1 MKPASAI
8 GKWLSAEK
16 QVLLRINADTTE
28 WFRDDLQ
35 LARAPGIA
43 GILLPKAQS
52 IDRAL
57 EAICAETGKFLLP
70 QIETAQGFANARAL
84 ASAPGVQ
91 RLLFG
96 TLDFQMDLG
105 IDGEGD
111 ELAYYRSEMVLLSR
125 LAEIQ
130 PPVDG
135 PCTALDDAAQ
145 LTADTRRA
153 KRMGFGGKLCIHPRQ
168 VGACECGV
176 RADCRRTDLGPACSG
191 GRCGIKRCRG
201 RVGWPHGRPPRH
213 SQSRTD
219 RPRSC
224 GSRKQDLAIRQFT
237 TEAQRAQRKGKTTN
251 VVEFGLASRRSG
263 GSGVSQHR
271 SREFHEP
278 FYYFFLLCVL
288 GTPTCEHVV
297 SVPLW

>member
-1 MKPASAI
+1 MES
-8 GKWLSAEK
+8 G
-16 QVLLRINADTTE
+16 Q
-28 WFRDDLQ
+28 
-35 LARAPGIA
+35 
-43 GILLPKAQS
+43 
-52 IDRAL
+52 
-57 EAICAETGKFLLP
+57 FLLP
-70 QIETAQGFANARAL
+70 QIETARGFENARAL

-111 ELAYYRSEMVLLSR
+111 ELAYYRSELVLVSR

-145 LTADTRRA
+145 LTGDTLRA

-168 VGACECGV
+168 VAHV
-176 RADCRRTDLGPACSG
+176 NAAFAPTADELTWARRVVMAAA
-191 GRCGIKRCRG
+191 GIKRCRG
-201 RVGWPHGRPPRH
+201 RVGWPHGGSPRH

-219 RPRSC
+219 RPRS
-224 GSRKQDLAIRQFT
+224 GAARNQDLAIRQFT

-251 VVEFGLASRRSG
+251 VVEFGLASRQSG
-263 GSGVSQHR
+263 GLGDPNTGRANSD
-271 SREFHEP
+271 EP
-278 FYYFFLLCVL
+278 FYYFLLLCVL
-288 GTPTCEHVV
+288 KRVLRRARHVGYLCLCGEWIFFGFKTR
-297 SVPLW
+297 SKQ